1 MAVEIDRAAT
11 EEADTTAYRKSLFES
26 APVRAKAEAQKKNAR
41 TAADL
46 EETSGNKESGG
57 TTHSGIKC

>member
-26 APVRAKAEAQKKNAR
+26 APVELSRGQKKNAR
-41 TAADL
+41 AAADL
-46 EETSGNKESGG
+46 EEPVG
-57 TTHSGIKC
+57 TKRAVAQLTAA